1 MNRCKDCRY
10 CKKEEVM
17 ENNLLMGIAIGTM
30 FWPEYKD
37 VNKCGNSLSI
47 YHGSEVSD
55 YHACD
60 KFKE

>member
-10 CKKEEVM
+10 CKKESVM
-17 ENNLLMGIAIGTM
+17 ENNIALGIVLGTM

-37 VNKCGNSLSI
+37 VNKCGNFDSP
-47 YHGSEVSD
+47 YRGSEVSD